1 MHVRLDPLEPS
12 PLEWLMPYKVR
23 RVLLVASLYDAFILE
38 EDGRLADLL
47 NASYKLRDLGYVPSL
62 SRVAGGQAALD
73 RIRQEPFDLVVAM
86 QRLGDMDPFR
96 FGQEVKCIQP
106 DLPVVILAYQTP
118 ELSRLLDHDENA
130 SVEKIFLWQGDG
142 KILVGILKYIED
154 RKNARHDTHLLGVP
168 NLLLIE
174 DSLPF
179 YSSYLPILYDE
190 LWDQTAHL
198 LAETLSY
205 NQRMLR
211 QRGRPRVHLA
221 GTYEEAWAIFQEFQ
235 DSLLG
240 IISDVRFPRDGKE
253 NPLAG
258 VQFVQQIRQQC
269 PYLPLVL
276 QSSEPQAEFQAS
288 QLGVPFLRKTSPTL
302 LADLRQNLLERFG
315 FGDLVFH
322 ANNQEIARIP
332 NLQSLASTISS
343 LPVEILRDKFHQG
356 DLLRW
361 LWARTELELVRFLQS
376 LPSDITG
383 LELRQAIGGALDDQ
397 TQREQRGN
405 VLPYSRRLAPAGWRF
420 ARIGE
425 GSMGGKARGLAFM
438 DQILAM
444 NWPSEHFPGVKV
456 DIPKTLVLATD
467 TFEDFVKSN
476 RLLERTLSQSSDM
489 QVASAFLG
497 AELPPDL
504 VGDLRHFICNTDG
517 PLAVRSSSLLEDA
530 LYQPFAGIYITKMI
544 PNNQPDVDSR
554 FLTLANAIKLVYAST
569 YYQQA
574 KAYIESTGHRPEEER
589 MAVIIQ
595 ELVGNLHGWR
605 FYPDFSGVA
614 RSYNYYPVEHA
625 KPEDGVV
632 NVALGLGK
640 TVVDGGITL
649 RFTPAYPGVLPQ
661 FNTPKEM
668 LRNSQ
673 RQFYAVDLRPS
684 YSTAYAEE
692 DQFLCR
698 LGLDA
703 SEEDGTLTWLGST
716 FSAENDRIWDGI
728 QSPGPRVVSFAH
740 ILKSEM
746 FPLSA
751 ILAELLPL
759 AQEAMACPVEMEFAV
774 TLSWPQPLPARFGFL
789 QVRPLVVDDELVRVN
804 LAKVPD
810 HSLFCRSDR
819 ILGNG
824 ILRELRHI
832 LFVHPD
838 RFQPAQSERI
848 ALEIGNFNARLKKM
862 DHPYILIGPGRW
874 GSSDPWLGIPVKWD
888 QISWAKVMVEV
899 SLPNMNVDPSQGSHF
914 FQNMTSL
921 RIGYFTVPLASE
933 HGFLDWNWLQRQ
945 PVLEEGE
952 YVCMVELPAEAEV
965 WMDGR
970 RGNGRILKP
979 QGA

>member
-1 MHVRLDPLEPS
+1 
-12 PLEWLMPYKVR
+12 MPYRVR

-47 NASYKLRDLGYVPSL
+47 NQSYKLRDLGYVPSL
-62 SRVAGGQAALD
+62 SRVAGGQAALE
-73 RIRQEPFDLVVAM
+73 RIRQESFDLVVTM
-86 QRLGDMDPFR
+86 QRLSDMDPFR
-96 FGQEVKCIQP
+96 FIQEVKSIQP

-118 ELSRLLDHDENA
+118 ELSRLLDHPQNA

-154 RKNARHDTHLLGVP
+154 RKNARHDTHLLRVP

-174 DSLPF
+174 DSLSF

-190 LWDQTAHL
+190 LWDQTSHL

-205 NQRMLR
+205 NQRVLR

-221 GTYEEAWAIFQEFQ
+221 GTYEEAWAIFQQFQ

-240 IISDVRFPRDGKE
+240 IISDVRFPQDGKE

-258 VQFVQQIRQQC
+258 VQFVQQIRQQY
-269 PYLPLVL
+269 PDLPVIL
-276 QSSEPQAEFQAS
+276 QSSELQAEIQADE
-288 QLGVPFLRKTSPTL
+288 LGIPLLRKTSPTL
-302 LADLRQNLLERFG
+302 LADLRQSLSERFG
-315 FGDLVFH
+315 FGDLVFS
-322 ANNQEIARIP
+322 ADNQEIARIP

-343 LPVEILRDKFHQG
+343 LPVEILLEKFHRG
-356 DLLRW
+356 ELLRW
-361 LWARTELELVRFLQS
+361 LWARTELELARFLQS
-376 LPSDITG
+376 LPSQITG
-383 LELRQAIGGALDDQ
+383 LELRQAIRDALDDQ
-397 TQREQRGN
+397 TQKEQRGN

-438 DQILAM
+438 DRILAM
-444 NWPSEHFPGVKV
+444 NWPSERFPGVTV
-456 DIPKTLVLATD
+456 DIPKTLVLAAD
-467 TFEDFVKSN
+467 AFQDFVDSN
-476 RLLERTLSQSSDM
+476 RLAERTLSQSSDM

-497 AELPPDL
+497 AELPPEL
-504 VGDLRHFICNTDG
+504 VGDLRHFISNSAG

-554 FLTLANAIKLVYAST
+554 FLVLANAIKLVYAST

-595 ELVGNLHGWR
+595 EVVGDAHGWR

-625 KPEDGVV
+625 TPQDGVV
-632 NVALGLGK
+632 DVALGLGK

-649 RFTPAYPGVLPQ
+649 RFTPAYPRVLPQ

-673 RQFYAVDLRPS
+673 RKFYAIDLRPS

-692 DQFLCR
+692 DQFLCH

-703 SEEDGTLTWLGST
+703 SEEDGTLVWLGST
-716 FSAENDRIWDGI
+716 FSAENDTVFDGI

-740 ILKSEM
+740 ILKNEM
-746 FPLSA
+746 FPLSSL
-751 ILAELLPL
+751 LAELLPL
-759 AQEAMACPVEMEFAV
+759 AEEAMACPVEMEFAV
-774 TLSWPQPLPARFGFL
+774 TLGWPQPLPARFGFL
-789 QVRPLVVDDELVRVN
+789 QVRPLVVDDELVRVH
-804 LAKVPD
+804 LADVPD
-810 HSLFCRSDR
+810 RSLVCRSDR

-824 ILRELRHI
+824 ILRDLRHI

-838 RFQPAQSERI
+838 RFQPAESERI
-848 ALEIGNFNARLKKM
+848 AIEIGRFNASLKKM
-862 DHPYILIGPGRW
+862 GRPYILVGPGRW

-888 QISWAKVMVEV
+888 QISGAKVMVEV
-899 SLPNMNVDPSQGSHF
+899 SLPNLNVDPSQGSHF

-921 RIGYFTVPLASE
+921 RIGYFTIPLASQR
-933 HGFLDWNWLQRQ
+933 GFLDWNWLQRQ
-945 PVLEEGE
+945 PVLEAGD
-952 YVCMVELPAEAEV
+952 YVCLVELSADAEV
-965 WMDGR
+965 WLDGR
-970 RGNGRILKP
+970 RGHGRILKP
-979 QGA
+979 QGE

>member
-1 MHVRLDPLEPS
+1 
-12 PLEWLMPYKVR
+12 
-23 RVLLVASLYDAFILE
+23 
-38 EDGRLADLL
+38 
-47 NASYKLRDLGYVPSL
+47 
-62 SRVAGGQAALD
+62 
-73 RIRQEPFDLVVAM
+73 
-86 QRLGDMDPFR
+86 
-96 FGQEVKCIQP
+96 
-106 DLPVVILAYQTP
+106 
-118 ELSRLLDHDENA
+118 
-130 SVEKIFLWQGDG
+130 
-142 KILVGILKYIED
+142 
-154 RKNARHDTHLLGVP
+154 
-168 NLLLIE
+168 
-174 DSLPF
+174 
-179 YSSYLPILYDE
+179 
-190 LWDQTAHL
+190 
-198 LAETLSY
+198 
-205 NQRMLR
+205 
-211 QRGRPRVHLA
+211 
-221 GTYEEAWAIFQEFQ
+221 
-235 DSLLG
+235 
-240 IISDVRFPRDGKE
+240 
-253 NPLAG
+253 
-258 VQFVQQIRQQC
+258 
-269 PYLPLVL
+269 
-276 QSSEPQAEFQAS
+276 
-288 QLGVPFLRKTSPTL
+288 
-302 LADLRQNLLERFG
+302 
-315 FGDLVFH
+315 
-322 ANNQEIARIP
+322 
-332 NLQSLASTISS
+332 
-343 LPVEILRDKFHQG
+343 
-356 DLLRW
+356 
-361 LWARTELELVRFLQS
+361 
-376 LPSDITG
+376 
-383 LELRQAIGGALDDQ
+383 
-397 TQREQRGN
+397 
-405 VLPYSRRLAPAGWRF
+405 
-420 ARIGE
+420 
-425 GSMGGKARGLAFM
+425 
-438 DQILAM
+438 
-444 NWPSEHFPGVKV
+444 
-456 DIPKTLVLATD
+456 
-467 TFEDFVKSN
+467 
-476 RLLERTLSQSSDM
+476 
-489 QVASAFLG
+489 
-497 AELPPDL
+497 
-504 VGDLRHFICNTDG
+504 
-517 PLAVRSSSLLEDA
+517 
-530 LYQPFAGIYITKMI
+530 
-544 PNNQPDVDSR
+544 
-554 FLTLANAIKLVYAST
+554 
-569 YYQQA
+569 
-574 KAYIESTGHRPEEER
+574 

>member
-1 MHVRLDPLEPS
+1 
-12 PLEWLMPYKVR
+12 MPYKVR
-23 RVLLVASLYDAFILE
+23 RVLLVASLYDAFTLE

-47 NASYKLRDLGYVPSL
+47 NQSYKLRDMGYVPSL
-62 SRVAGGQAALD
+62 ARVAGGQAALD

-86 QRLGDMDPFR
+86 QRLGDMDPYR

-118 ELSRLLDHDENA
+118 ELSRLLDHDQNG

-142 KILVGILKYIED
+142 KILVGIFQYIED

-190 LWDQTAHL
+190 LWDQTSHL

-205 NQRMLR
+205 TQRMLR

-221 GTYEEAWAIFQEFQ
+221 GTYEEAWAIFQQFQ

-240 IISDVRFPRDGKE
+240 IISDVRFPRDGE
-253 NPLAG
+253 ANPLAG
-258 VQFVQQIRQQC
+258 VQFVQQIRQQY
-269 PYLPLVL
+269 PYLPFVL
-276 QSSEPQAEFQAS
+276 QSSEPQAEVQARE
-288 QLGVPFLRKTSPTL
+288 LGVPFLRKTSPTL
-302 LADLRQNLLERFG
+302 LSDLRQNLSEGFG

-322 ANNQEIARIP
+322 ADHQEIARIP
-332 NLQSLASTISS
+332 NLQSLTSTISS
-343 LPVEILRDKFHQG
+343 LPVEILREKFQQG

-376 LPSDITG
+376 LPPEIAG
-383 LELRQAIGGALDDQ
+383 LELRQAIEGALKDQ
-397 TQREQRGN
+397 TQRVQRGN
-405 VLPYSRRLAPAGWRF
+405 VLPYSRRLASAGWRF

-438 DQILAM
+438 DQILAT
-444 NWPSEHFPGVKV
+444 NWPSDHFPGVTV

-467 TFEDFVKSN
+467 IFQDFVRSN
-476 RLLERTLSQSSDM
+476 RLLERTLCQSSDM
-489 QVASAFLG
+489 QVASAFLA

-504 VGDLRHFICNTDG
+504 VGDLRHFIRDSDG

-544 PNNQPDVDSR
+544 PNNQPDLDSR

-574 KAYIESTGHRPEEER
+574 KSYIESTGHRPEEEG

-595 ELVGNLHGWR
+595 EVVGHRHSWR

-614 RSYNYYPVEHA
+614 RSYNYYPVEAA

-632 NVALGLGK
+632 DVALGLGK

-649 RFTPAYPGVLPQ
+649 RFTPAYPHVLPQ
-661 FNTPKEM
+661 FNTPKEI
-668 LRNSQ
+668 LQNSQ

-684 YSTAYAEE
+684 YSSAYAEE

-703 SEEDGTLTWLGST
+703 SEEDGILTWLGST
-716 FSAENDRIWDGI
+716 FSAENDRMWDGI
-728 QSPGPRVVSFAH
+728 ESPGPRAVSFAH
-740 ILKSEM
+740 ILKSEV

-751 ILAELLPL
+751 ILAALLPL
-759 AQEAMACPVEMEFAV
+759 AQEAMACPVEIEFAV
-774 TLSWPQPLPARFGFL
+774 TFSEPQPLPSRFGFL

-804 LAKVPD
+804 LTDVPD

-824 ILRELRHI
+824 ILHGLRHI

-838 RFQPAQSERI
+838 RFEPAQSERI
-848 ALEIGNFNARLKKM
+848 ASEIGRFNARLKKM
-862 DHPYILIGPGRW
+862 EHPYILIGPGRW

-888 QISWAKVMVEV
+888 QISWAKVMVEA
-899 SLPNMNVDPSQGSHF
+899 SLPNLNVDPSQGSHF

-933 HGFLDWNWLQRQ
+933 HGFLDWDWLQRQ
-945 PVLEEGE
+945 PVLEAGE

-970 RGNGRILKP
+970 RGDGRILKP
-979 QGA
+979 QGACP